1 MKTRKFDRKNYEFN
15 KESPIGVYLI
25 HGFSNTTYEV
35 KQLADFLAK
44 NNFHVIAN
52 NLPGHGT
59 SVEECNRVKYTD
71 WINAVTQ
78 DVAKLASESEKVYV
92 IGCSMGGVLAL
103 YLSSLFPL
111 NGCIVG
117 GTVLKFKN
125 SFTVNYLNTIMCKIL
140 KVSHKN
146 DTSKN
151 KSVQFYGY
159 SAYPLIALNEFKKLI
174 KIVKKNMGKI
184 KSPTLIIHS
193 NIDRLSSE
201 ENIDIIQNKIKSKT
215 QELLKVNQAHHN
227 LFDENPDQKLIFTRI
242 LKFINK

>member
-1 MKTRKFDRKNYEFN
+1 MKTRKFDRNNYEFN

-78 DVAKLASESEKVYV
+78 DVAKLASQSEKVYV

-125 SFTVNYLNTIMCKIL
+125 SFTVNYINTIMCKIL

-159 SAYPLIALNEFKKLI
+159 SSYPLIALNEFKKLI

-242 LKFINK
+242 LKFINT